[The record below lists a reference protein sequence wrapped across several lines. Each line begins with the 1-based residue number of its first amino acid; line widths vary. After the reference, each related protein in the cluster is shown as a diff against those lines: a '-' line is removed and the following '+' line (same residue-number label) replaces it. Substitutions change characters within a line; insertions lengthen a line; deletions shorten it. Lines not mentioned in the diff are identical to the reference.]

1 MTPEELKAF
10 LSSLKNTD
18 IEELRFESGEDKMFI
33 KKGDV
38 THIPE
43 PREKAAAAEAQLPE
57 EIQLVPF
64 KSPMVGTFFH
74 SESGDHPPFVIEGNH
89 IVPGQKIGIIE
100 TMKIIKDVTSNIK
113 GKIAKIS
120 VKNGQSV
127 EYGQELFLID
137 TEAGE
142 ETKQ

>member
-1 MTPEELKAF
+1 MNPEELKNF
-10 LSSLKNTD
+10 LSSLRNTD
-18 IEELRFESGEDKMFI
+18 IEEFRFESGDQKVFL

-38 THIPE
+38 AHIAE
-43 PREKAAAAEAQLPE
+43 PRAASAEPAQAPE
-57 EIQLVPF
+57 ENKLVPF

-100 TMKIIKDVTSNIK
+100 TMKIIKDVTSDIK

-137 TEAGE
+137 TKPE
-142 ETKQ
+142 EEKE